1 MGLLKIWHTTHPT
14 LSWFSS
20 SSRWPANVCLRLKN
34 KNKKPTLRIFPEL
47 GVAKIKDIATTW
59 KVGSLGRACVRAWV
73 QAYLCSH
80 ISSAPS
86 ANDSPG
92 WVCCLQEISPWF
104 LPPNNGRFASSC
116 LRFSHFQNTH
126 TCIHSTRLLSSRLT
140 LKTLLTFSGGGRPV
154 ASRSLWGCNPRH
166 HKLFKACAR
175 ELFFLSSP
183 QKPCT
188 HTHNM
193 PLSVSPP
200 QAEKNASWHVK
211 QAYERGS
218 HDSDHWIVGHKSRRQ
233 ICNSSCHLL
242 LSQMWFF

>member
-1 MGLLKIWHTTHPT
+1 M
-14 LSWFSS
+14 
-20 SSRWPANVCLRLKN
+20 CLRLQ
-34 KNKKPTLRIFPEL
+34 KKKKQPTNQPLESFQSQEWPRSRTLQHEKWVPWA
-47 GVAKIKDIATTW
+47 VR
-59 KVGSLGRACVRAWV
+59 VCVCAWV
-73 QAYLCSH
+73 QAHLCSH
-80 ISSAPS
+80 ISFAPS

-92 WVCCLQEISPWF
+92 WVCWLQEISPWF
-104 LPPNNGRFASSC
+104 LPQTMVGSLLAGWGSATFK
-116 LRFSHFQNTH
+116 TH
-126 TCIHSTRLLSSRLT
+126 TRIHSIRLLSSRLT
-140 LKTLLTFSGGGRPV
+140 RKTLLTFSGGGRPV
-154 ASRSLWGCNPRH
+154 ASRSLWVCNTRH

-193 PLSVSPP
+193 PLSMSPP